1 MGSRVVASVEP
12 TVNGKNV
19 VKHGLVYALTKLGD
33 KDTGVKNIDMTVSA
47 DNYYVASLNQ
57 LTMEM
62 LIKYLE
68 AQRQLSIM

>member
-1 MGSRVVASVEP
+1 MASVEP

-47 DNYYVASLNQ
+47 DNYYVASFESTNNGNVDKVFGSSK
-57 LTMEM
+57 T
-62 LIKYLE
+62 
-68 AQRQLSIM
+68 AQYYDK